1 MSQNSKTNVDKID
14 QPGPSQ
20 SNEAKAEAIKTATG
34 TIIKAIELAQS
45 RGAFKLQESSEIFNA
60 LQILTTAG

>member
-14 QPGPSQ
+14 QPTQ
-20 SNEAKAEAIKTATG
+20 SNEAKAENVKNATA

-60 LQILTTAG
+60 LQILTTVG